1 MSYFNKRIYIYIY
14 IDGLPPWLC
23 SKESACNTGD
33 TGIAGSIPGSGRSP
47 GRGYGNPLQYSC
59 LENPMNR
66 GSGQAIIHRV
76 IKRKSWSR
84 LKSLNMS
91 LQCYGEKN
99 AWRKG
104 FWIGEE
110 KRTIVKASTLATSC
124 EELTHWKDPDAGRD
138 CGQEEKGMTEDEMDG
153 WNHQLNGHEFEKD
166 LEIGDG
172 QGGLACCSPWG
183 CKELDTTE
191 WTELSWPSAQ
201 Y

>member
-1 MSYFNKRIYIYIY
+1 MVISN
-14 IDGLPPWLC
+14 GLWPAPYTWTSQAVLAV
-23 SKESACNTGD
+23 KNLSANAGDLRD
-33 TGIAGSIPGSGRSP
+33 TGSIARLGRSP
-47 GRGYGNPLQYSC
+47 GGGYGNPLQYSC

-124 EELTHWKDPDAGRD
+124 EELTHWKDSDAGRD
-138 CGQEEKGMTEDEMDG
+138 WGQEEKGMTEDEMAVWHHGLDG
-153 WNHQLNGHEFEKD
+153 RWVWVNSRSWWWTGRPGVLRFMGSQRVRHDWATELN
-166 LEIGDG
+166 
-172 QGGLACCSPWG
+172 
-183 CKELDTTE
+183 
-191 WTELSWPSAQ
+191 WTESK
-201 Y
+201 